1 MKNLYYFSFAFM
13 IAALASNCEKEPPLI
28 TFEEV
33 YVSPVYTQLVY
44 RDTGQ
49 TDYTYQEYRLG
60 SFLNSDTPA
69 YKWNEWDKITSRG
82 PALLVDIKERSVWGT
97 IYRFGLEFWAAPG
110 EEEALWSEAHLKRMF
125 DPGSVFSFGEGPG
138 KVDLSFAHRDP
149 GFFEDERSRASF
161 LKQPGGQLSIT
172 QTEDYSYTPPGRET
186 ASGMLVHCTFEG
198 SIGQYDQFEGA
209 WLDDFTTNTA
219 LEIREGKATFFVAY
233 R

>member
-1 MKNLYYFSFAFM
+1 MKNLYYFSLTLV

-33 YVSPVYTQLVY
+33 YVSPVYTQFEY

-49 TDYTYQEYRLG
+49 VGYTLQEYRLG
-60 SFLNSDTPA
+60 SFLNSDTPV
-69 YKWNEWDKITSRG
+69 YQWNEWDKVTSRG
-82 PALLVDIKERSVWGT
+82 PALLVDIRERLGWNNF
-97 IYRFGLEFWAAPG
+97 YRFGLEFWATPG
-110 EEEALWSEAHLKRMF
+110 EEALWSEAHLKKMF
-125 DPGSVFSFGEGPG
+125 EPGSTFSFGEGPG

-149 GFFEDERSRASF
+149 DFFEDERSKASF
-161 LKQPGGQLSIT
+161 LKQPDGQLSVT
-172 QTEDYSYTPPGRET
+172 QTEDYSYTSPGQET
-186 ASGMLVHCTFEG
+186 VRGMLVHCTFEG
-198 SIGQYDQFEGA
+198 SIGQYDRFEGA